1 MLFFGMLQNSN
12 AQITYSLFADSLT
25 YMSDIASCGDN
36 RIFAVQK
43 PGVITIFDSAGVQN
57 PIPFLDLSSRV
68 NSSGLEKGMLSLV
81 FANDFLQSGVF
92 YIYYTPLG
100 GTDSRISRFNITADP
115 NIADTLS
122 EQVII
127 TIPQP
132 VGSHYGGDMA
142 FGKDGYLYIGLGDG
156 GGEGDPSNHAQD
168 TSLWLGKFLRIDVS
182 DTSLAGYTIPSTN
195 PFLLSPFPDEVW
207 SIGFRNPWRWSFDK
221 MTGDMWIGDVGQVAK
236 EEIDFQPA
244 RSHGGENYGWKCY
257 EGTLPYDT
265 NNCANGSSYVD
276 PVSQY
281 SHSSGCSVTGGFVY
295 RGSSYHT
302 MTGKYF
308 FTDWCSA
315 QLRAVMKNG
324 NTFTDSTILS
334 TFASGGVCFG
344 EDQWGDLLVGTYT
357 GGAIYRIYD
366 PTAHHVAWISD
377 SDTLLSCSLDPAV
390 LQTPPGFGFHYQ
402 WYLNGSPTGVD
413 TSMLNTTQSG
423 NYYVTVFNQ
432 AGLPVT
438 SSSVFV
444 DFTSPPLVSIVG
456 LDSVFCTTD
465 PAVNLI
471 VSPIGGQL
479 FIDGIAQPTFQFN
492 PALYSQGIHLIN
504 YEYSNAAGCTGS
516 TNQIVRIDACTG
528 IYEQPFHSTL
538 IYPVPADNF
547 ITIKSNGAIQVFD
560 LQGNRIEVEVIFSE
574 NESTVDVSNLQSGFY
589 FCEIRSGNTFEVRK
603 FIKR

>member
-1 MLFFGMLQNSN
+1 
-12 AQITYSLFADSLT
+12 
-25 YMSDIASCGDN
+25 MSDIASCGDN

-43 PGVITIFDSAGVQN
+43 PGVITIFDSAGVKN
-57 PIPFLDLSSRV
+57 PIPFLDLSSRI
-68 NSSGLEKGMLSLV
+68 NSSGLEKGLLSLV

-115 NIADTLS
+115 NRADTSS

-168 TSLWLGKFLRIDVS
+168 TSLWLGKFLRLDVS
-182 DTSLAGYTIPSTN
+182 DTSLAGYTIPATN

-207 SIGFRNPWRWSFDK
+207 SVGFRNPWRWSFDK

-236 EEIDFQPA
+236 EEIDFQSA
-244 RSHGGENYGWKCY
+244 NSQGGENYGWKCY

-265 NNCANGSSYVD
+265 NNCAGVTSYVE

-324 NTFTDSTILS
+324 NTFTDTTILS

-357 GGAIYRIYD
+357 GGSIYRIYD

-377 SDTLLSCSLDPAV
+377 SDTLLSCSLNPAV

-413 TSMLNTTQSG
+413 TSILNTTQSG

-438 SSSVFV
+438 SSTVFV
-444 DFTSPPLVSIVG
+444 EFISPPIVSIVG

-465 PAVNLI
+465 PAANLI

-492 PALYSQGIHLIN
+492 PALYSAGFHLID
-504 YEYSNAAGCTGS
+504 YRYSNASGCS
-516 TNQIVRIDACTG
+516 SSANQVVRVDACTG
-528 IYEQPFHSTL
+528 IDEHTFNSTL

-547 ITIKSNGAIQVFD
+547 ITIKTSGTVQVFD
-560 LQGNRIEVEVIFSE
+560 LQGNKIGVEVTFSK
-574 NESTVDVSNLQSGFY
+574 NESTIDVSNLEAGFY
-589 FCEIRSGNTFEVRK
+589 FCEIRNGSRFEVKK